1 MGEQRSNVEGFLMT
15 EAGFDAK
22 IKAFAAAGD
31 AYFNDGHAVLVKIVT
46 NIASNPSE
54 PKYRRINTSGRAFH
68 PLMAVRG
75 AFDLLLAMGF
85 RMEGTTHLVL
95 PLEKEISRA
104 QLDAVLCLPELH
116 EAHKREEREAAA
128 KQKRRE
134 AEEREAKTSKSTLVP
149 FSGSRKVTCSDIG
162 IGKP

>member
-22 IKAFAAAGD
+22 IKAF
-31 AYFNDGHAVLVKIVT
+31 
-46 NIASNPSE
+46 
-54 PKYRRINTSGRAFH
+54 
-68 PLMAVRG
+68 RG

-95 PLEKEISRA
+95 PLEKEISPA

-134 AEEREAKTSKSTLVP
+134 AAEKERILGRVKMDRREA
-149 FSGSRKVTCSDIG
+149 
-162 IGKP
+162 